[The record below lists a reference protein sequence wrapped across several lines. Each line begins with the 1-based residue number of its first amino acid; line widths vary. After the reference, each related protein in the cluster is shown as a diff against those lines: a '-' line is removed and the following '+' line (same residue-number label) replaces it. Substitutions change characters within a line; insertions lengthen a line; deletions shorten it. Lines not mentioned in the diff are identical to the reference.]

1 MKFGEGD
8 ILKRKVPAKDH
19 TDIGV
24 VVEADAWEGTL
35 EVLLFDQDG
44 PYTRRF
50 DENHAENLFEIDHE
64 Q

>member
-1 MKFGEGD
+1 
-8 ILKRKVPAKDH
+8 
-19 TDIGV
+19 
-24 VVEADAWEGTL
+24 
-35 EVLLFDQDG
+35 VLLFDQDG